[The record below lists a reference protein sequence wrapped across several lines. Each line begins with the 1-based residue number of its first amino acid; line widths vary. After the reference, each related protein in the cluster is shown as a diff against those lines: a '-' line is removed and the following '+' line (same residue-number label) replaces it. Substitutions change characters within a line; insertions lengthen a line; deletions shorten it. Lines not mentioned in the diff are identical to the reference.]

1 MAQTAKNLIIVESPS
16 KAKTI
21 GKYLG
26 SRYKVMASVGHVR
39 DLPKSRLGVEIEN
52 DFEPDYIN
60 IRGKGPL
67 IKELKSEAK
76 KARKVYLAT
85 DPDREGEAISWHLA
99 HILGIDEDTECR
111 IEFNE
116 VTKDAV
122 KAAIKKPR
130 TINMDLVDA
139 QQARRVLDR
148 IVGYQISPL
157 LWRKVQRGLSAGRVQ
172 SAALKIICDRENEIE
187 NFKPEEYWTINAIF
201 EKGREFSAKLLTKNR
216 KKLSIISEDSA
227 KQIEE
232 ELKLNE
238 FTVNDVAFRKKNRKP
253 YAPFTTSSLQ
263 QEAGNKLG
271 FSSGRTMR
279 TAQQLYEGIN
289 IRGKGATGLITYLR
303 TDSVRISVE
312 GRSSAL
318 SFIEK
323 NYGKEYVGNNY
334 YSNKKKDIQDAHEA
348 IRPTDVNLMPDAI
361 KDSLSLDQYKL
372 YRLIWARFI
381 ASMMSPATYNSV
393 KAEIKNGDYVF
404 SANGKEQIFD
414 GYLKVYKTFAKEE
427 LQGMLPELKTGE
439 TLKNKRIDKEQSFTQ
454 PPPRYTEA
462 SLVKELEEKEIG
474 RPSTYAPIVTT
485 LLGRKYIK
493 KEKKSI
499 IPTKLGFLV
508 TDLMS
513 KYFKEI
519 VDCGFTADMENKL
532 DDVELSKEF
541 WKDVIRSFYKNFEK
555 ELVVADKEIEKLE
568 MPEKPAGEKCEKC
581 GKPMLIKM
589 GRFGEFMACSGY
601 PDCKNT
607 KPIVKK
613 TGVKCPKCGK
623 DIVKRKSK
631 KGKIF
636 YGCSGYPNCD
646 MVFWDKPTERKCP
659 ECGSLL
665 VEKKLKNSKY
675 FCSNKECKYKE

>member
-216 KKLSIISEDSA
+216 KKLSITSEDSA

-238 FTVNDVAFRKKNRKP
+238 FTVNDVAFRKKHRKP

-568 MPEKPAGEKCEKC
+568 MPEKPAGENCEKC

-675 FCSNKECKYKE
+675 SCSNKECKYKE

>member
-216 KKLSIISEDSA
+216 KKLSITSEDSA

-675 FCSNKECKYKE
+675 SCSNKECKYKE